1 MPMLAASSKGTVAPA
16 LKAASAAPS
25 RARMALSSEL
35 SIARTTNSS
44 PPRRASTSD
53 SRKVLRSTRANAAS
67 ARLGFIE
74 ISEPLDAERRAARTI
89 VSDTLLTTLTLI
101 VVCGALSGVLGLWLV
116 GRPVRLL
123 CEKARRIGEGDFG
136 GPLVL
141 GERDELGMLA
151 AEMNATC
158 DRLNAAAVRV
168 DRETAARI
176 AALEQLRHVDRL
188 TTVGRLASGVAHEL
202 GTPLNVVAAR
212 AKMIAFVTAE
222 RGRKRSAFSSR
233 TPRRACSR
241 SPKTTTWVFA
251 IDEVLWLFLQRA
263 RGARPLFDDV
273 VRLRPWR
280 EEQIIALLRARTAT
294 TTLQPSFERLL
305 DKLPANADEIDR
317 QEALERRAGSYY
329 RLLWDYAA
337 VLPDPALFAL
347 RAVLQLAP
355 ATADEIQRATRLS
368 SADVTEALR
377 YAVARGYVE
386 EEEGRYTIT
395 WTWLRALALFLQRRH
410 LMVAQ

>member
-1 MPMLAASSKGTVAPA
+1 LHGNA
-16 LKAASAAPS
+16 
-25 RARMALSSEL
+25 EQ
-35 SIARTTNSS
+35 
-44 PPRRASTSD
+44 RRC
-53 SRKVLRSTRANAAS
+53 S
-67 ARLGFIE
+67 ARLLFRVHLVVGFLGQRFDLRRGRRDRHADARRELEGDGCARVEGGERRAEPGADGALVRALDCEDDELVAAETCEHVRLAEGDAEHAGERGERTVAGLIE

-158 DRLNAAAVRV
+158 GRLNAAAVRV

-212 AKMIAFVTAE
+212 AKMIAFVMAE

-305 DKLPANADEIDR
+305 DKLLPVDLVRVRGDVRIRSGLCDAR
-317 QEALERRAGSYY
+317 SRR
-329 RLLWDYAA
+329 RLHRRDHHH
-337 VLPDPALFAL
+337 L
-347 RAVLQLAP
+347 RSPVP
-355 ATADEIQRATRLS
+355 
-368 SADVTEALR
+368 
-377 YAVARGYVE
+377 
-386 EEEGRYTIT
+386 GR
-395 WTWLRALALFLQRRH
+395 RPRHVRR
-410 LMVAQ
+410 